1 MNKYAHIIALLLFF
15 GLSANLSAQ
24 DKEEARYYYVGNIG
38 DDLTIQMELSVEDKS
53 VRGSYYNDKTGVPIP
68 LVGEI
73 NLDDSKIS
81 LTTKSGSRKFN
92 GTFTPVNGGLGTNI
106 DGFYTEQD
114 GLVKF
119 PLKLAK
125 VANYESILIKQ
136 LDKVEAEWSYPKLIS
151 KNEVI
156 QKISSKLSDRMKP
169 DIEVFQKSAKEA
181 FMEDLIS
188 DRYLFNYNYSIEY
201 YSENLVSFTGEIYSY
216 TGGAHGN
223 TYFVS
228 SNYRIKDEDSN
239 LLKLSD
245 LFKKDS
251 GYVKVLSD
259 LIIADLMKQEAGWVV
274 NGDIKSLKEDEI
286 GPFALSPRGIQF
298 AFAPY
303 AVGPYSD
310 GAFFVTIAFDDI
322 NNIIDQKGP
331 LTEFIG
337 ATSEAQKE

>member
-1 MNKYAHIIALLLFF
+1 
-15 GLSANLSAQ
+15 
-24 DKEEARYYYVGNIG
+24 
-38 DDLTIQMELSVEDKS
+38 
-53 VRGSYYNDKTGVPIP
+53 
-68 LVGEI
+68 
-73 NLDDSKIS
+73 
-81 LTTKSGSRKFN
+81 
-92 GTFTPVNGGLGTNI
+92 
-106 DGFYTEQD
+106 
-114 GLVKF
+114 
-119 PLKLAK
+119 
-125 VANYESILIKQ
+125 
-136 LDKVEAEWSYPKLIS
+136 
-151 KNEVI
+151 
-156 QKISSKLSDRMKP
+156 
-169 DIEVFQKSAKEA
+169 
-181 FMEDLIS
+181 MEDLIS
-188 DRYLFNYNYSIEY
+188 DRYLLNYNYSIEY

-223 TYFVS
+223 TYFAS

-331 LTEFIG
+331 LSQFLSPILPEP
-337 ATSEAQKE
+337 KK